1 MVEFAS
7 GKNPIVTGRKK
18 KITLLDIGLAL
29 LLLLLFI
36 DLVLISVHKKRWRNW
51 PIPSH
56 IDGTRLVNNAYV
68 WTEKIKWSKTYN
80 PVSCRPRRVQCDV
93 TRQTSSV
100 DSYSSNWD
108 EYEPA

>member
-36 DLVLISVHKKRWRNW
+36 DLVLI
-51 PIPSH
+51 
-56 IDGTRLVNNAYV
+56 
-68 WTEKIKWSKTYN
+68 
-80 PVSCRPRRVQCDV
+80 
-93 TRQTSSV
+93 
-100 DSYSSNWD
+100 
-108 EYEPA
+108 